1 MINFSRLRNCYYDD
15 NDVIYIVNMK
25 QNYKYINAGI
35 IDELIDVINGKD
47 DKLVLVWKK
56 SERLKELYTLWN
68 KHEL

>member
-25 QNYKYINAGI
+25 QNFKYISAGI
-35 IDELIDVINGKD
+35 IDELIDVVNGKD

-56 SERLKELYTLWN
+56 SQRLNELYKLWN